1 MTVKELIEVLKRYD
15 QDAEVQMWSLLK
27 YKFVSLDTDDVY
39 SIYLDNKILY
49 IDKN

>member
-27 YKFVSLDTDDVY
+27 HKFVSLNIDDIY
-39 SIYLDNKILY
+39 SNYLNNKILY